1 MKKQLAAFL
10 TACMMSLNFLPALA
24 ETVTSGIKDIPND
37 FWAKQQVES
46 AVSEGIMKVD
56 EAGNFNPDKDMTRVE
71 FVQALLK
78 VLSND
83 NLDVKVENSFTDI
96 KSTDEFYND
105 ILRSQQLGLVYGYPD
120 KTFQPDKSML
130 KSETTSV
137 ISHITKDK
145 FIDCAILDKY
155 TDHEDVPSWA
165 KIPYAKSI
173 NYGIFVNHPDK
184 NKLEPNRNITRAEA
198 AVLLTELKSKLTV
211 VKPEYK
217 GPQESLLSTEHINM
231 VRRAP
236 ANKVHITSIRRI
248 VAQNN
253 VFPVA
258 FESAFLSQTASEGD
272 AVNFVFNQPLCT
284 DEGTTIF
291 PAGTKL
297 TAEVATIQCP
307 QKYNKAAKVYLN
319 YKQIILP
326 NGTVYNLDAKTYTR
340 DNSLQESYWL
350 TGLKYLSLVGAFTK
364 GLNYKAK
371 CGERVKVILNED
383 LSLIN
388 PERLNVQQ

>member
-1 MKKQLAAFL
+1 MKKQLAGFL
-10 TACMMSLNFLPALA
+10 TACMLGLNFVPALA
-24 ETVTSGIKDIPND
+24 ETITSGIKDIPND

-46 AVSEGIMKVD
+46 AVSEGIMKVN
-56 EAGNFNPDKDMTRVE
+56 EEGNFNPDKDMTRVE

-120 KTFQPDKSML
+120 KTFQPNKTML

-145 FIDCAILDKY
+145 FIDCSILNKY
-155 TDHEDVPSWA
+155 TDKDDIPSWA

-198 AVLLTELKSKLTV
+198 AVLLTELKNKLAV

-236 ANKVHITSIRRI
+236 ANKVHLTNIRRI
-248 VAQNN
+248 IAQNN
-253 VFPVA
+253 VFPVT

-272 AVNFVFNQPLCT
+272 AVNFVFNQPVCT

-297 TAEVATIQCP
+297 VAEVATIQCP
-307 QKYNKAAKVYLN
+307 QKYNQAAKVYLN
-319 YKQIILP
+319 YKQIVLP
-326 NGTVYNLDAKTYTR
+326 DGTAYNLDAKTYTR
-340 DNSLQESYWL
+340 NNSLQESYWL

-364 GLNYKAK
+364 GLDYKAK
-371 CGERVKVILNED
+371 CGEKIKVILNED
-383 LSLIN
+383 LSIIN